1 VARSEAKTTATSAA
15 AESGTST
22 TPAAAQPET
31 SRESEKAEDR
41 GRNRDSEL
49 RPNESDRRDHRL
61 ESQAVP
67 PSPLPLPLP
76 EPPVKPDAEAKP
88 VGSEARNGEATATT
102 KMWATLNFILLMLR

>member
-1 VARSEAKTTATSAA
+1 MARSEAKTATSVA

-22 TPAAAQPET
+22 APAAAAQHET
-31 SRESEKAEDR
+31 SREPEKTEDR

-49 RPNESDRRDHRL
+49 RPSESDRRDHRL
-61 ESQAVP
+61 ESQA
-67 PSPLPLPLP
+67 
-76 EPPVKPDAEAKP
+76 EPPAPSVKPDAEAKP

>member
-1 VARSEAKTTATSAA
+1 MARSEAKTTATSAA

-41 GRNRDSEL
+41 VRNRDSEL

-67 PSPLPLPLP
+67 PSPLPLP
-76 EPPVKPDAEAKP
+76 EPSVKLDAEAKP